1 MTLFNLS
8 LLLVI
13 VFQIQT
19 RVGAILQKLHFESGA
34 LFRVHVLLVCLD
46 KVHEADALAVEFD
59 GLLKLLILETSITLL
74 FLGGSL

>member
-1 MTLFNLS
+1 M
-8 LLLVI
+8 
-13 VFQIQT
+13 QE
-19 RVGAILQKLHFESGA
+19 LHFESGA